1 MELLWW
7 IAELLLVPALIVILG
22 FVFGVSSKHSKEE
35 EGTSEIYEA
44 HPVIEDPNSLKQ
56 VPCPSVF
63 DPAEKYMSLIIPAY
77 NEEHRLSGA
86 LDETMSYLQQ
96 RAAKDKSF
104 SYEVL
109 IVDDGSSDGTSRI
122 AFEFV
127 RKYSVDKV
135 RVILL
140 GRNCGK
146 GEAIRKGMLH
156 SRGELLLMLDADG
169 ATKVNDL
176 EKLEYQIG
184 AVAEKELQLSRP
196 CDSGAKI
203 SDIPIVAFGSRA
215 HLEEKALATRK
226 WHRNFLMKGFHI
238 VVLLAAGPGIRDTQC
253 GFKMFTRA
261 AARKLFT
268 NIRLKRWCFDVE
280 LVYLCK
286 RLTIPMVEISVN
298 WIVDFGSVCVAKGRL
313 GVGVVFRAYVVVFE
327 RDLKVFGFDV

>member
-22 FVFGVSSKHSKEE
+22 FVVGVSFEAFKRRRRD
-35 EGTSEIYEA
+35 EIYES

-122 AFEFV
+122 AFDFV
-127 RKYSVDKV
+127 RRYSVDKV

-146 GEAIRKGMLH
+146 GEAIRKRCKTGNA
-156 SRGELLLMLDADG
+156 S
-169 ATKVNDL
+169 
-176 EKLEYQIG
+176 
-184 AVAEKELQLSRP
+184 
-196 CDSGAKI
+196 
-203 SDIPIVAFGSRA
+203 
-215 HLEEKALATRK
+215 
-226 WHRNFLMKGFHI
+226 
-238 VVLLAAGPGIRDTQC
+238 
-253 GFKMFTRA
+253 FT
-261 AARKLFT
+261 
-268 NIRLKRWCFDVE
+268 W
-280 LVYLCK
+280 
-286 RLTIPMVEISVN
+286 
-298 WIVDFGSVCVAKGRL
+298 
-313 GVGVVFRAYVVVFE
+313 
-327 RDLKVFGFDV
+327 